1 MSNTKNTTASFVV
14 RFNQQIF
21 QSEEGEPQ
29 VQWRGSVRHVQDGEE
44 KRFSDIEDLM
54 QFLQSKLTDLTILAT
69 EDKSPEEQKGILSK
83 SLELWKM
90 VREDYSKKV
99 IDTIKD
105 PLGSVEQLQE
115 QVQEQVHQMS
125 DRIRPNLDP
134 DSWKPATK
142 NDLKKTNEQLLALAN
157 AVQALSQKIDQ
168 LSEKE

>member
-1 MSNTKNTTASFVV
+1 MSQSKNTTASFVV
-14 RFNQQIF
+14 RFNQHIF
-21 QSEEGEPQ
+21 QSEEGEPD

-44 KRFSDIEDLM
+44 KRFSDVEDLIS
-54 QFLQSKLTDLTILAT
+54 FLQSKLTDLTLQAT

-83 SLELWKM
+83 SLELWKQLK
-90 VREDYSKKV
+90 EDYPKKV

-115 QVQEQVHQMS
+115 QVQEQVHQIS

-142 NDLKKTNEQLLALAN
+142 NDLKTTNESLLALAK
-157 AVQALSQKIDQ
+157 AVQTLA
-168 LSEKE
+168 EKVDRLAETD